1 MLGMLW
7 FIINIHLSDS
17 SLMHNIDEFQ
27 IVLKLEIGEGVI
39 AHAYSLC
46 ILCVIDPSKYS
57 IAC

>member
-46 ILCVIDPSKYS
+46 ILCVTGSSK
-57 IAC
+57 